1 MKSRLLPDPFL
12 FADGRR
18 VDSPATWAERRHELR
33 RLVVDEQYGV
43 FPPVPDTT
51 TFETLHTAE
60 VRRLGGARSQ
70 TWRILTGPEPRF
82 SFLLNVLVP
91 PGDGPFPVL
100 LNGDGCWRYLT
111 GEVEAE
117 GMKRGMILAQF
128 NRVEIVPDMATT
140 GRTSGLYPLYPAHDF
155 RALAAW
161 AWGYHRAADALL
173 QSELVDPRRIAITGH
188 SRGGKTTL
196 LAGATDERIA
206 VVCANNSGSGGAGC
220 YRWQGEGSETLPDI
234 LGKFPYWFAPGLSGY
249 VGRERE
255 MPFDQHYLKALI
267 APRPLLT
274 TEAFGDTWANPTGT
288 WQSHRAAREV
298 YRWLGAEDR
307 LGILYREGGHEH
319 SLADWCASLDFAS
332 QHFSGQVPDPG
343 FRQDYFPEL
352 PSPID
357 WQAPVRSAKDHA

>member
-1 MKSRLLPDPFL
+1 MNSSFLPDPFL
-12 FADGRR
+12 LADGRR
-18 VDSPATWAERRHELR
+18 VDSSATWEERRRELR

-43 FPPVPDTT
+43 FPPTPAST
-51 TFETLHTAE
+51 TFEVLHASQ
-60 VRRLGGARSQ
+60 VRRLDGAQ
-70 TWRILTGPEPRF
+70 FLTWRILTGPDRPF

-91 PGDGPFPVL
+91 PQDGPFPVL

-111 GEVEAE
+111 EDVEAE
-117 GMKRGMILAQF
+117 AMKRGFILAQF
-128 NRVEIVPDMATT
+128 NRVEIVPDVPGTA
-140 GRTSGLYPLYPAHDF
+140 RTSGLYPVYPEHNF

-161 AWGYHRAADALL
+161 AWGYHRCVDALL

-196 LAGATDERIA
+196 LAGATDERLA
-206 VVCANNSGSGGAGC
+206 LVCANNSGSGGAGC

-234 LGKFPYWFAPGLSGY
+234 LGQFPYWFAPGLSGY

-319 SLADWCASLDFAS
+319 SLADWCASMDFAA
-332 QHFSGQVPDPG
+332 QHFSGKTPPQNFHG
-343 FRQDYFPEL
+343 NYFPEL
-352 PSPID
+352 SSPID
-357 WQAPVRSAKDHA
+357 WQAPAMGGKDHA